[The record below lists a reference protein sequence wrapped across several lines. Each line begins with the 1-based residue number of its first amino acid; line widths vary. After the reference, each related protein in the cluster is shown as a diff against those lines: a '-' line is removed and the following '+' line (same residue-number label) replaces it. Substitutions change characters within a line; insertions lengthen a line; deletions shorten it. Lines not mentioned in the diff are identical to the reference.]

1 MSPVTTLYEIR
12 CIAPAMQ
19 RSSQEGG
26 REGCPRS
33 FATTHHL
40 PQLSPVADQCIG
52 MQSLTLKPNR
62 SFETSHVNTKRKLAD
77 VVEPV

>member
-40 PQLSPVADQCIG
+40 PQLSPVADQRIG

-62 SFETSHVNTKRKLAD
+62 SFETSHVITKRKLAD